1 MCNFK
6 FHKFEIQKKKYL
18 FPEDVFIL
26 IKEYMGVYGIPI
38 LFIPSL
44 KLLTKS
50 KLCEVP
56 YIIIDFHPIR
66 NGFMNG
72 LTGRT
77 KDDLI
82 WWFLKL
88 IFSVNKNKYQGC
100 EIIRRFNIA
109 MEYIKNNIK
118 IKDRRNLNID

>member
-1 MCNFK
+1 MCTFK

-18 FPEDVFIL
+18 FPEDVFNL
-26 IKEYMGVYGIPI
+26 IKEYMDIYGIPI
-38 LFIPSL
+38 LFISSL
-44 KLLTKS
+44 KLLTKP

-66 NGFMNG
+66 NGFMKG

-88 IFSVNKNKYQGC
+88 IFCVNKNKYKRD
-100 EIIRRFNIA
+100 ERIRRFNIA
-109 MEYIKNNIK
+109 MEYIDNNIK
-118 IKDRRNLNID
+118 IKDRKNLS